1 MTATAPD
8 AAATSTWSL
17 TGTGYEFCNCNPG
30 CTCNFSGFPTSSDGS
45 CKAVVANV
53 VTEGRCGDVDL
64 SGVTALA
71 IIDWPQAIHDGGG
84 KAVFVVAPETTEE
97 QIGALSQIYT
107 GALGGEPWSI
117 LSTTFEV
124 VGLTKAVI
132 TITDRG
138 IDSVVEV
145 EGIGKAEGRSLRNPV
160 TDEPHEA
167 HIVMPDGFIWKDGLC
182 GVGSFEAAAEG
193 LDLRFQDTN
202 WIRYEFEWHN

>member
-1 MTATAPD
+1 MTAMTD
-8 AAATSTWSL
+8 AAPTTTWSL
-17 TGTGYEFCNCNPG
+17 SGTGYEYCNCNPG

-53 VTEGRCGDVDL
+53 ISEGRCGDVDL

-117 LSTTFEV
+117 LSTTFDV
-124 VGLTKAVI
+124 VGLTKAAI
-132 TITDRG
+132 TINDQG
-138 IDSVVEV
+138 IDSTVEV
-145 EGIGKAEGRSLRNPV
+145 DGIGKAEGRSLRNPV
-160 TDEPHEA
+160 TNEPHEA
-167 HIVMPDGFIWKDGLC
+167 HIVMPDGFIWTDGLC
-182 GVGSFEAAAEG
+182 GVGSFEASAEG
-193 LDLRFQDTN
+193 LDLRFEDTN
-202 WIRYEFEWHN
+202 WIRYDFSWHN